1 MCDTVGSGG
10 VARWGVEC
18 GRDMTGSG
26 VRALTSSE
34 VGFRRS
40 VILYTLRDD
49 FEPLDP
55 CELTTMMN
63 RAQ

>member
-1 MCDTVGSGG
+1 
-10 VARWGVEC
+10 VARWGVAC
-18 GRDMTGSG
+18 GRDMAGSG
-26 VRALTSSE
+26 GRALVSSE

-40 VILYTLRDD
+40 MILYTLRDD

-63 RAQ
+63 RVQ